1 MPKRLLFVDDEEM
14 LLSGLRRALHGMRDE
29 WEMTFVTNAD
39 EALRELDREVYDAVI
54 TDMHMPAMD
63 GAELLEEVQKRHQG
77 IVRIVLS
84 GESSKETVLRSID
97 PTHQFLSKPCDLE
110 ELKVRLR
117 LAFSMRDLLVNPT
130 VKTIVTRLRN
140 IPSLPLL
147 YNELTDALQK
157 PGTSLSLLEQII
169 ERDVAMATKVLQLA
183 NSAFI
188 GVRGQVSSLL
198 QAVAL
203 IGTEAIRTLALSM
216 HVFSRLESDSKAAPY
231 ITALWNH
238 SVEVASLA
246 RQIAT
251 AEGQDRG
258 TIEQCFSAGLL
269 HDVGKA
275 VLLAEMPKDYRQIL
289 ADPDMKSKTLVALE
303 IEHLGCT
310 HAQIG
315 AYLMSIWG
323 LPAPLVVAVALHH
336 QPLESLTR
344 FSALT
349 AVHCADAIVAEKDT
363 SKFNQDIEMDMA
375 YVERLELSE
384 RVQTWRGLFEQPTI
398 QMNGGD

>member
-84 GESSKETVLRSID
+84 GQSSKEAVLRSID

-117 LAFSMRDLLVNPT
+117 LAFSMRDLLVNPN

-147 YNELTDALQK
+147 YNELTAALQK

-169 ERDVAMATKVLQLA
+169 EKDVAMATKVLQLA

-246 RQIAT
+246 RKIAT

-258 TIEQCFSAGLL
+258 TIEQSFSAGLL

-275 VLLAEMPKDYRQIL
+275 VLLAEMPKVYRQIL
-289 ADPDMKSKTLVALE
+289 ADPDLKSKTLVALE

-323 LPAPLVVAVALHH
+323 LPAPLVLAVALHH
-336 QPLESLTR
+336 EPRETLTR

-349 AVHCADAIVAEKDT
+349 AVHCADAIVAEKDSST
-363 SKFNQDIEMDMA
+363 FNQDIEMDMA